1 MTANFL
7 NSTIEKHYLSSSSH
21 LGLVRELASKWNLFC
36 YLEFADVLGM
46 PYQELLDCRV
56 NISKR
61 AKTRA
66 GIAYVRDRRIVLNSA
81 LLKPGREKDR
91 DDTFVHECAHVLA
104 DLHHGYS
111 CKHGKL
117 WKEMMELLG
126 QRPEIR
132 HNLSYLSRETHAV
145 VIWKCRRCN
154 QKYHFVR
161 RPRRKLNN
169 SYCRYC
175 GPKLGVLKSIPITK
189 DGFD

>member
-1 MTANFL
+1 M
-7 NSTIEKHYLSSSSH
+7 NSTVNNYYNSSFSH
-21 LGLVRELASKWNLFC
+21 IGLVGELAEKWKLLG
-36 YLEFADVLGM
+36 YLEFAIVLGE
-46 PYQELLDCRV
+46 PYQELLECTV

-66 GIAYVRDRRIVLNSA
+66 GIAYISDRKIVLNAA

-91 DDTFVHECAHVLA
+91 DDTFLHECAHILA
-104 DLHHGYS
+104 DLYHGYP

-117 WKEMMELLG
+117 WKEMMELLS
-126 QRPEIR
+126 QKPETR
-132 HNLSYLSRETHAV
+132 HNLTYLSREAHAV
-145 VIWKCRRCN
+145 TIWKCTRCN

-161 RPRRKLNN
+161 RPRRKINN

-189 DGFD
+189 DGCD